1 MDLSLQELQKLFR
14 RLGATNLVAK
24 PLAENDNSKQQIYLG
39 GNYDV
44 LNVLPFGEVTADK
57 TAKMPNFK
65 AKLDLSWITSDG
77 TQENAPHSQL
87 ILYPDYPEV
96 RLSGFLMGC
105 KSAPSKNMQPIPK
118 ENRRPKNSW
127 DGRVLFFGATAD
139 RKVLAYL
146 AVEGSV
152 VSNEFDNLVKNGK
165 SSKQGVFYNIPLGDV
180 LSTKESLLNALTE
193 IKNKGWTPSVRM
205 NRDGVINPYIA
216 TNAGGY
222 TLEALLGVRPNSV
235 AGPDYLGW
243 EIKAYS
249 LKGKVTLMTPEPDG
263 GYYGEHGVEAFLR
276 KYGYMRNDDTMYFT
290 GVHKVNERKAKT
302 GQILQLIGFDSVT
315 NRITNIEGGIT
326 MLDSRGEPS
335 AIWTY
340 GDLITHWGKKHAN
353 AAYVPC
359 KRRKEPSVDYSYSP
373 PALLGVGTDFTKFL
387 MAMSK
392 GLVNYDPAPKL
403 MNASTDAS
411 TVKARSQFRIS
422 IKNLPAL
429 YDSLTPELF

>member
-1 MDLSLQELQKLFR
+1 M
-14 RLGATNLVAK
+14 
-24 PLAENDNSKQQIYLG
+24 NSA
-39 GNYDV
+39 
-44 LNVLPFGEVTADK
+44 GE
-57 TAKMPNFK
+57 
-65 AKLDLSWITSDG
+65 I
-77 TQENAPHSQL
+77 
-87 ILYPDYPEV
+87 
-96 RLSGFLMGC
+96 
-105 KSAPSKNMQPIPK
+105 
-118 ENRRPKNSW
+118 NS
-127 DGRVLFFGATAD
+127 
-139 RKVLAYL
+139 
-146 AVEGSV
+146 
-152 VSNEFDNLVKNGK
+152 
-165 SSKQGVFYNIPLGDV
+165 
-180 LSTKESLLNALTE
+180 
-193 IKNKGWTPSVRM
+193 
-205 NRDGVINPYIA
+205 YIA

-222 TLEALLGVRPNSV
+222 TLEALLGVKPNSV

-249 LKGKVTLMTPEPDG
+249 FRGKVTLMTPEPDG
-263 GYYGEHGVEAFLR
+263 GYYGEYGVEAFLR

-302 GQILQLIGFDSVT
+302 GQILELVGFDAVT

-326 MLDSRGEPS
+326 MLDIRGEPS

-359 KRRKEPSVDYSYSP
+359 KRRKEPTVDYTYSP

-429 YDSLTPELF
+429 YDDFTLENF